1 MHTMS
6 LTGLS
11 AASRIAAVAKRAGTK
26 MMLASAPVERTAS
39 STRVEHGHRVDARP
53 ALARSD
59 AAYHLGTVGEH
70 APRMEGTVPSR
81 DALNDDFRIPVHQ
94 DAHAAP
100 PFT

>member
-39 STRVEHGHRVDARP
+39 STASNTGIEST
-53 ALARSD
+53 L
-59 AAYHLGTVGEH
+59 
-70 APRMEGTVPSR
+70 VPP
-81 DALNDDFRIPVHQ
+81 LPGVT
-94 DAHAAP
+94 P
-100 PFT
+100 PTTLVP